1 MFTRATIV
9 LLLVLNLGVA
19 AWWWLRPAPA
29 AAPAPAQAADV
40 PRLRLVGEAGPP
52 AKSTPPA
59 RERTVAADT
68 PVVPAAGAQAPAA
81 EAPAPPAA
89 PAKCFAFGPF
99 SDRAAA
105 DAARAALQPRSLRVQ
120 LRSEAV
126 SPRGGHWDV
135 LLPPQADRDAAQ
147 AAAQRIEAAGFK
159 DYYVIGEGASANG
172 IALGRFG
179 SEESARRHQSALQ
192 AAGFAVQVQ
201 GPPAASRFWLDVA
214 ANAAFDADAA
224 RRAASAPRAQPAA
237 CGAPGQG
244 TPG

>member
-19 AWWWLRPAPA
+19 AWWWLRPAPSA
-29 AAPAPAQAADV
+29 SPAPPPAADV
-40 PRLRLVGEAGPP
+40 PRLRLVGEAAPPP

-59 RERTVAADT
+59 REKAEAADT
-68 PVVPAAGAQAPAA
+68 SAAPAA
-81 EAPAPPAA
+81 VADAPATEAPAPPVG
-89 PAKCFAFGPF
+89 PPKCFAFGPF
-99 SDRAAA
+99 ADRAEA

-120 LRSEAV
+120 LRTEAV
-126 SPRGGHWDV
+126 SPRGHWDV

-147 AAAQRIEAAGFK
+147 AMAKRIEAAGFK
-159 DYYVIGEGASANG
+159 DYYLIGEGASANG

-179 SEESARRHQSALQ
+179 SEDSARRHQAALQ

-214 ANAAFDADAA
+214 ADADFDADAA
-224 RRAASAPRAQPAA
+224 RRTASAPRVQPVE
-237 CGAPGQG
+237 CG